1 MRVGPT
7 LLAWKPQE
15 PEPEPQPEP
24 EQQQGQ
30 EQKQVTLAAQQPAAP
45 WRPGPT
51 RASTRSA
58 LTARPSSP
66 SAIAG
71 QAPTVHRPTTT
82 RLRTAEAVV
91 PTEEGGGTSDSRCV
105 RAVGD
110 GICLHAFAYS
120 SPEWSYTCPAA
131 LTPEWAAALP
141 EEVWERLRAQREA
154 AVPQQPQQPEP
165 PPD

>member
-1 MRVGPT
+1 ME
-7 LLAWKPQE
+7 AWTDTSLDSVCAHCPSIKP
-15 PEPEPQPEP
+15 
-24 EQQQGQ
+24 
-30 EQKQVTLAAQQPAAP
+30 KRDS
-45 WRPGPT
+45 RPGADGT
-51 RASTRSA
+51 
-58 LTARPSSP
+58 
-66 SAIAG
+66 
-71 QAPTVHRPTTT
+71 RPTTT

-91 PTEEGGGTSDSRCV
+91 PTEDGGGTSDSRCV